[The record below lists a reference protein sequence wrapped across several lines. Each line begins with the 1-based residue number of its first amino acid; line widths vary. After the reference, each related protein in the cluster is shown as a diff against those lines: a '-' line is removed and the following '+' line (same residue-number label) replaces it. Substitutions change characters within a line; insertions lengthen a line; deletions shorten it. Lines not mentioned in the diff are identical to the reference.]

1 MSRSPVENGA
11 LWLEDIHIHGIYKL
25 WDMIETWILGRT
37 WKLCIFSSTYQLSKF
52 REYLEK

>member
-25 WDMIETWILGRT
+25 WDMIETWIWGRT
-37 WKLCIFSSTYQLSKF
+37 WKLRIFSSTYQLSKF